1 MSNSAAPA
9 YAARMRLAGSGPGYR
24 TALCEMLDGTELF
37 SGFPWPEI
45 MTLST
50 CVTAH
55 DAQPG
60 HVLFREGMPG
70 DALYV
75 LIRGLVETRKDDG
88 THQAAV
94 IATESGGRAIGE
106 MALIDGEP
114 RSASC
119 VVAEPST
126 LLVLTRDNFKRLT
139 KQHPALALRVTLRIA
154 RLMSRRLR
162 STSGRLVEFLDS

>member
-1 MSNSAAPA
+1 MRAAADGPR
-9 YAARMRLAGSGPGYR
+9 AAGLRLAGSGPAYR
-24 TALCEMLDGTELF
+24 EALCEMLDGAELF

-45 MTLST
+45 TTLSA

-55 DAQPG
+55 EADPG
-60 HVLFREGMPG
+60 YVLFREGMPG

-88 THQAAV
+88 TRHAAV
-94 IATESGGRAIGE
+94 IATESGGRSIGE

-126 LLVLTRDNFKRLT
+126 LLALTRENFQRLAE
-139 KQHPALALRVTLRIA
+139 QHPALALRVTLRIA

-162 STSGRLVEFLDS
+162 ATSGRLVEFLDA

>member
-1 MSNSAAPA
+1 MPSLAVRVGDASK
-9 YAARMRLAGSGPGYR
+9 RLAGSGPGYR
-24 TALCEMLDGTELF
+24 AALCEMLDGSELF
-37 SGFPWPEI
+37 GGLPWSEI
-45 MTLST
+45 ATLAT

-55 DAQPG
+55 DAEPG
-60 HVLFREGMPG
+60 HVLFREGTPG
-70 DALYV
+70 DTLYV

-88 THQAAV
+88 SLHAML
-94 IATESGGRAIGE
+94 IATERGGRSIGE

-119 VVAEPST
+119 VVTEPST
-126 LLVLTRDNFKRLT
+126 LLALTRQSFKRLAD
-139 KQHPALALRVTLRIA
+139 QHPALALRVTQRIA

>member
-1 MSNSAAPA
+1 MPNTATVPRAAGL
-9 YAARMRLAGSGPGYR
+9 RLAGAGPAHR
-24 TALCEMLDGTELF
+24 EAVCEMLDGAELF
-37 SGFPWPEI
+37 GGLSWTDVT
-45 MTLST
+45 TLSGY
-50 CVTAH
+50 VTAH
-55 DAQPG
+55 EADPG
-60 HVLFREGMPG
+60 YVLFREGMPG

-126 LLVLTRDNFKRLT
+126 LLALTRDNFKQLT
-139 KQHPALALRVTLRIA
+139 MQHPALALKVALRIA

-162 STSGRLVEFLDS
+162 ATSGRLVEFLEA

>member
-1 MSNSAAPA
+1 MRNATPA
-9 YAARMRLAGSGPGYR
+9 SRATGLRLAGSGPAYR
-24 TALCEMLDGTELF
+24 DALCEMLDGVELF
-37 SGFPWPEI
+37 SGLPWPEI
-45 MTLST
+45 ETLSAY
-50 CVTAH
+50 VTAH
-55 DAQPG
+55 EADPG

-88 THQAAV
+88 TQHAAV
-94 IATESGGRAIGE
+94 IATESAGRSIGE

-119 VVAEPST
+119 VVAEAS
-126 LLVLTRDNFKRLT
+126 LLLALTRDNFQRLAER
-139 KQHPALALRVTLRIA
+139 HPALALRVTLRIA

-162 STSGRLVEFLDS
+162 ATSGRLVEFLDT